1 MKGVVAIGMLNLN
14 VEVRRLLGLM
24 LRYLLLWRYLLLRHL
39 LLLLLLHLLLLIFP
53 FIFFYH
59 LLEGANCI
67 SLGRNRSRTGM
78 TGSVTIIVTV
88 IIMRSEGI
96 EGVVGGTV
104 GITARCLTKSKVYVK
119 KVTAI
124 VS

>member
-53 FIFFYH
+53 FIFFYQ
-59 LLEGANCI
+59 LLEVADGI
-67 SLGRNRSRTGM
+67 PLGRDQRG
-78 TGSVTIIVTV
+78 GGVAAV
-88 IIMRSEGI
+88 
-96 EGVVGGTV
+96 GVVGVVRAG
-104 GITARCLTKSKVYVK
+104 
-119 KVTAI
+119 
-124 VS
+124 